1 MIVCLTV
8 IQYAFYANKKGPK
21 TEFDEHHET
30 VLQTSS
36 RSKTKDLK
44 ALSSIKSGQ
53 TFKKSILVETKQTI
67 YTKLSVSFF
76 KVFRVSER
84 LTGATLANE
93 ENYKACHVFPELKP
107 VGSTPA
113 SEIEIEKY

>member
-53 TFKKSILVETKQTI
+53 TFKKSILVETKQKNLYLTF
-67 YTKLSVSFF
+67 SFF
-76 KVFRVSER
+76 FQSVQG
-84 LTGATLANE
+84 L
-93 ENYKACHVFPELKP
+93 
-107 VGSTPA
+107 
-113 SEIEIEKY
+113 